1 MSIALAN
8 RNPVPGEYDVAI
20 IGCGVSGANIARRL
34 SAYDV
39 RTAILEKAA
48 DVSFGTSKANSGI
61 VHGGFHH
68 NKKHLKARLEIQGNL
83 MFDQLRREL
92 DFPFK
97 RNGIIV
103 AALHEDE
110 MKAVEH
116 LYMQGVENGVIG
128 IELCSRERILE
139 LEPKLSPDTVG
150 GLYAPGGGMIEPYRF
165 VFALVESAMK
175 NGVHLYTDFKV
186 CAASWDSG
194 GRIDSSAASGAS
206 SPVSPA
212 SPSAVSAAGGREGL
226 WTVRG
231 EDGRT
236 VKARYVVNAAGL
248 YADDVSRIFGGEEFT
263 IKARKG
269 EYFLMDRLTRAR
281 PERVIFPVPTAVSKG
296 MLVIPTVEGTVL
308 VGPTA
313 DTVEDKADYST
324 TAEHLEEILE
334 SGKDMVPS
342 LSRGDVIA
350 SFAGL
355 RPFLDEDF
363 YIEPSARAPAL
374 VQVAGIQSPG
384 LTASPAIGLYVKDLL
399 KGMGLNLTEKS
410 HWDPFVEDRPRF
422 RELNPYEQDR
432 LIAGDPQWGNVVCRC
447 EKVSEAEIVQAVRLG
462 HCTLDGIKYFTRAQM
477 GRCQGG
483 FCTYKII
490 KIIMRETGL
499 SWAELTKHGGAS
511 RLLEAE
517 L

>member
-1 MSIALAN
+1 MLTLQIPN
-8 RNPVPGEYDVAI
+8 YNPSPPAEEYDAAV

-34 SAYDV
+34 SAYNIKV
-39 RTAILEKAA
+39 AILEKSA

-68 NKKHLKARLEIQGNL
+68 NKKYLKARLEIQGNL

-97 RNGIIV
+97 RCGIIV

-110 MKAVEH
+110 MKSVEH
-116 LYMQGVENGVIG
+116 LYRQGVENGVIG
-128 IELCSRERILE
+128 IELCSRERMLE
-139 LEPKLSPDTVG
+139 LEPRLSSDVAG

-165 VFALVESAMK
+165 VFALVESAIK
-175 NGVHLYTDFKV
+175 NGVHLFTGFKV
-186 CAASWDSG
+186 NSAEFKQEDAAQ
-194 GRIDSSAASGAS
+194 GAS
-206 SPVSPA
+206 RWIIHA
-212 SPSAVSAAGGREGL
+212 
-226 WTVRG
+226 

-236 VKARYVVNAAGL
+236 IRARYAVNAAGL
-248 YADDVSRIFGGEEFT
+248 FADEVSRIFGGEEFS

-269 EYFLMDRLTRAR
+269 EYFLMDKLSKAR
-281 PERVIFPVPTAVSKG
+281 PDRVVFPVPTSVSKG

-313 DTVEDKADYST
+313 DAVDSKTDFST
-324 TAEHLEEILE
+324 TTGRLEEILE
-334 SGKDMVPS
+334 SGKAMIPS
-342 LSRGDVIA
+342 LSRNDVIT

-355 RPFLDEDF
+355 RPALEEDF
-363 YIEPSARAPAL
+363 YIEPSKKAPNF

-384 LTASPAIGLYVKDLL
+384 LTASPAIGEYVKDLL
-399 KGMGLNLTEKS
+399 KGMGLSLTEKS
-410 HWDPFVEDRPRF
+410 GWDPFVSDRARA
-422 RELNPYEQDR
+422 RELSPFELDE
-432 LIAGDPQWGNVVCRC
+432 LIARDPAWGNIVCRC
-447 EKVSEAEIVQAVRLG
+447 EHVSEAEIVQAIRLG
-462 HCTLDGIKYFTRAQM
+462 HYTLDGVKYFTRAQM

-499 SWAELTKHGGAS
+499 SWNEVTKHGGTS

-517 L
+517 LS

>member
-1 MSIALAN
+1 MKTI
-8 RNPVPGEYDVAI
+8 YDVAV

-34 SAYDV
+34 SAYKIRCV
-39 RTAILEKAA
+39 VLEKAA

-68 NKKHLKARLEIQGNL
+68 SSKYLKAKLEIQGNL
-83 MFDQLRREL
+83 MFERLRREL

-97 RNGIIV
+97 RCGILV

-139 LEPKLSPDTVG
+139 LEPKLSPDVVG
-150 GLYAPGGGMIEPYRF
+150 GLYAPGGGIVEPYRF
-165 VFALVESAMK
+165 VFALVESALK
-175 NGVHLYTDFKV
+175 NGVELLTDFEV
-186 CAASWDSG
+186 
-194 GRIDSSAASGAS
+194 SGAERQDADGYWS
-206 SPVSPA
+206 IK
-212 SPSAVSAAGGREGL
+212 AA
-226 WTVRG
+226 
-231 EDGRT
+231 DGRS
-236 VKARYVVNAAGL
+236 VKARYVVNAAGM
-248 YADDVSRIFGGEEFT
+248 YADRVSAVFGAEEFT
-263 IKARKG
+263 IHARKG
-269 EYFLMDRLTRAR
+269 EYYLLDRLTKAR

-313 DTVEDKADYST
+313 ENIEDKEDYST
-324 TAEHLEEILE
+324 RAQSLEQILD
-334 SGKDMVPS
+334 SGRKLVPS
-342 LSRGDVIA
+342 IRETDVIT

-355 RPFLDEDF
+355 RPCLDNDF
-363 YIEPSARAPAL
+363 FISASAKAAAFI
-374 VQVAGIQSPG
+374 QVAGIQSPG
-384 LTASPAIGLYVKDLL
+384 LTASPAIGEYVKDIL
-399 KGMGLNLTEKS
+399 KNEGLELTEKPD
-410 HWDPFVEDRPRF
+410 WDPFVERKARA
-422 RELNPYEQDR
+422 RELDPFTQDE
-432 LIAGDPQWGNVVCRC
+432 LIRTDPAWGNVVCRC
-447 EKVSEAEIVQAVRLG
+447 ENVTEAEIVEAVRMG
-462 HCTLDGIKYFTRAQM
+462 HRTLDGIKYYTRAQM

-499 SWAELTKHGGAS
+499 SYDEVTKHGSGS
-511 RLLEAE
+511 QVLEGE